1 MADALEQR
9 IKDLEDRLDLQQLFI
24 DYGRYLDAGDF
35 DGYASCFAPD
45 GVVNLGPVGR
55 AEGPEEIKELMRKT
69 LEGRTGNS
77 YHLIT
82 SPLFTID
89 GDTATSS
96 VMWTVIQ
103 RDGNDQPVLTM
114 VGRHEDEIVR
124 TDAGWKFRRRKGLID
139 IPAKHPDA

>member
-1 MADALEQR
+1 MADSLEQR
-9 IKDLEDRLDLQQLFI
+9 IKDLEDRMDLQQLFI

-35 DGYASCFAPD
+35 DGYASLFAED

-55 AEGPEEIKELMRKT
+55 AEGPEEIKALMTKT
-69 LEGRTGNS
+69 LSGRTGDS

-96 VMWTVIQ
+96 VMWSVIS
-103 RDGNDQPVLTM
+103 RDRHGKPELTM

-124 TDAGWKFRRRKGLID
+124 THDGWRFRRRKGYID
-139 IPAKHPDA
+139 IPAEYPGT